1 MLWTKAGLTDE
12 TLSAWSLPAQLQRG
26 CQAIKPCHVFLQMG
40 GFYYFWN
47 TAPSPNSWNAD
58 RAEAKETC
66 GALTS
71 DSLLTLA
78 TLAPCREEWQQLG
91 DRHGSGPLCAHRA
104 TPSHSTF
111 PGLAGGWGQN
121 LSLSKA
127 TVKGVIQVPGR
138 VGGAA
143 QGRMGSRGGSLPTCG
158 QGLTFQVHILSLGRR
173 RGRLSAKSRLCLR
186 QWELQPLTARQE
198 AGKLPRCLKA
208 GILEP
213 TEKLWHAGK

>member
-78 TLAPCREEWQQLG
+78 TLAPCREEWQQWGTGMGLG
-91 DRHGSGPLCAHRA
+91 HRVPTVRPPA
-104 TPSHSTF
+104 IPPS
-111 PGLAGGWGQN
+111 LGWLGAEGKIWACLKPQ
-121 LSLSKA
+121 LREWFKFLGELGALLRVGWDPEAAACPPVGRAWLSKS
-127 TVKGVIQVPGR
+127 TSFR
-138 VGGAA
+138 
-143 QGRMGSRGGSLPTCG
+143 
-158 QGLTFQVHILSLGRR
+158 
-173 RGRLSAKSRLCLR
+173 
-186 QWELQPLTARQE
+186 
-198 AGKLPRCLKA
+198 
-208 GILEP
+208 
-213 TEKLWHAGK
+213 